1 MKNKKDEIEDLIK
14 KLDLTPAMYR
24 NAKEKYDNL
33 RDFLKEK
40 DVQSTSIYDE
50 IMVST
55 YLIKSDNK
63 NWLLSSLSSRY
74 IKTAQRKQ

>member
-33 RDFLKEK
+33 KDFLKEK
-40 DVQSTSIYDE
+40 DSSIIFYPHGSFMLGFNLF
-50 IMVST
+50 I
-55 YLIKSDNK
+55 
-63 NWLLSSLSSRY
+63 
-74 IKTAQRKQ
+74 